1 MERMANIILGQ
12 KASADTLPKRLTEVA
27 SDPDN
32 PKTKVPLEK
41 LKKDYYK
48 GRGQENGIPTY
59 KTLKRFGV
67 KLYKEYYD
75 KVVQEAMAKQC
86 GVYNDGESNGKTVW
100 RITGGYSSCERRS
113 GG

>member
-48 GRGQENGIPTY
+48 GRG
-59 KTLKRFGV
+59 
-67 KLYKEYYD
+67 
-75 KVVQEAMAKQC
+75 
-86 GVYNDGESNGKTVW
+86 
-100 RITGGYSSCERRS
+100 
-113 GG
+113 